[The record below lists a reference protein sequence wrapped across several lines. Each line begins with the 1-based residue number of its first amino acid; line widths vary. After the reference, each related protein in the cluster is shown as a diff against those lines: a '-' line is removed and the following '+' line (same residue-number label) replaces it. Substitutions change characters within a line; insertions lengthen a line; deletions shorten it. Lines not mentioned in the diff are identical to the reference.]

1 MNLNRLIVVNNYKV
15 VLFKEK
21 KRKEKKKMATDL
33 SSFCLIC
40 DVCVSMMRKQFVS
53 LFVCLSKLSFFFPS
67 FLIFYFTNL
76 SLFCGVQWIDLVRC
90 EKQLPIHF
98 GLLFPCIQNIYY
110 IILYYIIVTYVEHY
124 F

>member
-1 MNLNRLIVVNNYKV
+1 
-15 VLFKEK
+15 
-21 KRKEKKKMATDL
+21 MATDL

-110 IILYYIIVTYVEHY
+110 IILYYIILYYCYICRTLFLVLSIISLHY
-124 F
+124 YYYKSSSF